1 MAQANWKRLF
11 SLALPEAPIL
21 AVGTVALLVG
31 SVVTLVVP
39 KGVGGLIGAV
49 VQPEGQARLDQL
61 TLALVGVAVVVALSS
76 FARAYF
82 YTLAG
87 ERVVARLRRDLF
99 SSIVRQEVGF
109 FDSQRTGE
117 LVNRLSSDTAV
128 LQNSVTVNVSMALRY
143 TVQAI
148 GCLTM
153 LFLIHWR
160 LSLIMVAVVPIIAVT
175 AVMFGRTA
183 RRLSRLTQDALAAAT
198 TVAEESLGNVRT
210 VRSFARENAEVGRY
224 SREVDTAF
232 EMGRRTAVAYGV
244 FQGFGG
250 FVVTGAV
257 AGILWYGGTIT
268 IRGEMMIDDLTAY
281 LLYIFMLTIALG
293 GLSSLYGDFNKA
305 VGASER
311 VFELLD
317 RVPGVVNR
325 AGLVL
330 TAPLGAMSLHDLTFA
345 YPARP
350 DVAVLQGLSLT
361 LEPGKVLALVG
372 QSGGGKST
380 VAALLLRLYDP
391 VSGRV
396 SFDGHDIRDLETH
409 WLREQIGIV
418 SQEPVL
424 FATTIAE
431 NIRYGRPAATQ
442 AEVEAAAKAA
452 NAHDFVVG
460 FPEAYETVV
469 GERGVR
475 LSGGQKQRVAIARA
489 ILKDPRV
496 LVLDEATSA
505 LDAES
510 EHLVQEAL
518 DRLMRGRT
526 TLVIAHRLSTVK
538 TADRVVVIQS
548 GRVAEEGTHDELV
561 LANGVYRRLVEHQ
574 FAG

>member
-21 AVGTVALLVG
+21 GVGTVALLVG

-49 VQPEGQARLDQL
+49 VQTEGQAQLDRL
-61 TLALVGVAVVVALSS
+61 TLGLVGVAAVVALSS

-99 SSIVRQEVGF
+99 SSIIHQEVGF

-160 LSLIMVAVVPIIAVT
+160 LSLIMVAVVPVIAVT
-175 AVMFGRTA
+175 AVIFGRTA

-198 TVAEESLGNVRT
+198 TVAEESLGNIRT
-210 VRSFARENAEVGRY
+210 VRSFAREDAEVGRY
-224 SREVDTAF
+224 RREVDTAF
-232 EMGRRTAVAYGV
+232 EMGRRTAVAYGA

-268 IRGEMMIDDLTAY
+268 IREEMTIDDLTAY
-281 LLYIFMLTIALG
+281 LLYTFMLTIALG

-325 AGLVL
+325 AGVVIP
-330 TAPLGAMSLHDLTFA
+330 APVGAMAIHDLTFA
-345 YPARP
+345 YPTRP
-350 DVAVLQGLSLT
+350 DVQVLQGLSLT

-380 VAALLLRLYDP
+380 VASLLLRLYDP
-391 VSGRV
+391 VSGRITL
-396 SFDGHDIRDLETH
+396 DGHDIRDLETH
-409 WLREQIGIV
+409 WLREQVGIV

-431 NIRYGRPAATQ
+431 NIRYGRPDATQ
-442 AEVEAAAKAA
+442 AQVEAAAKAA

-548 GRVAEEGTHDELV
+548 GRVAEAGTHDELV
-561 LANGVYRRLVEHQ
+561 AANGVYRRLIEHQ
-574 FAG
+574 FAS

>member
-232 EMGRRTAVAYGV
+232 EMGRRTAVAY
-244 FQGFGG
+244 GG

>member
-1 MAQANWKRLF
+1 
-11 SLALPEAPIL
+11 
-21 AVGTVALLVG
+21 
-31 SVVTLVVP
+31 
-39 KGVGGLIGAV
+39 
-49 VQPEGQARLDQL
+49 
-61 TLALVGVAVVVALSS
+61 
-76 FARAYF
+76 
-82 YTLAG
+82 
-87 ERVVARLRRDLF
+87 
-99 SSIVRQEVGF
+99 
-109 FDSQRTGE
+109 
-117 LVNRLSSDTAV
+117 
-128 LQNSVTVNVSMALRY
+128 
-143 TVQAI
+143 
-148 GCLTM
+148 
-153 LFLIHWR
+153 
-160 LSLIMVAVVPIIAVT
+160 
-175 AVMFGRTA
+175 
-183 RRLSRLTQDALAAAT
+183 
-198 TVAEESLGNVRT
+198 
-210 VRSFARENAEVGRY
+210 
-224 SREVDTAF
+224 
-232 EMGRRTAVAYGV
+232 
-244 FQGFGG
+244 
-250 FVVTGAV
+250 
-257 AGILWYGGTIT
+257 
-268 IRGEMMIDDLTAY
+268 MIDDLTAY